1 MAARKDPFAVAWL
14 VGNELRQARVRLGET
29 QATAAEL
36 IGSSTSRMNYIESGR
51 SVQQPDDV
59 RTLMRF
65 YGRPEDG
72 ERLASLLTKPTRR
85 VWWAPWK
92 PVIPEHM
99 RLFVGLE
106 GLASSEFVYVP
117 SIVPG
122 LLQTPDYSMGL
133 ISSSQ
138 VSPLHHGR
146 VVEFRQ
152 VRAQR
157 LHDEDEPLTLEV
169 VIDEHALDRAVGGRT
184 CLRGQ
189 LEHLLAMSARD
200 NVTVQVVPNAVAVH
214 DGLVGPL
221 NLLDF
226 AGAQSIGYVEYP
238 DGATYVPDYHQV
250 AGYHYRRNQLQAV
263 ALDPARSR
271 EVITARREALD

>member
-1 MAARKDPFAVAWL
+1 MAARKDPFAIAWL

-36 IGSSTSRMNYIESGR
+36 IGCSTSRMNYMETGR

-59 RTLMRF
+59 RALMKF
-65 YGRPEDG
+65 YGRPDDG

-92 PVIPEHM
+92 PVIPEHLQ
-99 RLFVGLE
+99 LFVGLE
-106 GLASSEFVYVP
+106 GFAASEFVYVP

-122 LLQTPDYSMGL
+122 LLQTADYSTALMG
-133 ISSSQ
+133 SSQ
-138 VSPLHHGR
+138 VSPLHHDR

-157 LHDEDEPLTLEV
+157 LYDEDEPLELAV
-169 VIDEHALDRAVGGRT
+169 VIDEHTLDRQVGGPA
-184 CLRGQ
+184 CLRKQ
-189 LEHLLAMSARD
+189 LEHLLVLSERK
-200 NVTVQVVPNAVAVH
+200 NVRVQVVSNAVAVH
-214 DGLVGPL
+214 DGLTGPL

-226 AGAQSIGYVEYP
+226 AGAQSIGYVDYP

-250 AGYHYRRNQLQAV
+250 AGYHYRRRQLQAV

-271 EVITARREALD
+271 EVIAARREALD